1 MTHLKKTIAV
11 LILILGFAAF
21 ACGCGDES
29 GGQEPEAG
37 SEIEA
42 AVPGLSDFIGGW
54 GFIGEGDL
62 QVVSLFD
69 EQGKL
74 RVDFA
79 EVPGGGYYVTFDA
92 ADISVE
98 GDTLR
103 CANGKVVTD
112 GGPTGEEAKLLVKPV
127 AEGSEAYV
135 FELNYYDTF
144 IEQYHEESVACA
156 KVGDSQ
162 AELDAWISEHDPLMQ

>member
-1 MTHLKKTIAV
+1 MRKTIV
-11 LILILGFAAF
+11 FLILILGVAAF
-21 ACGCGDES
+21 ACGCGSDS
-29 GGQEPEAG
+29 SGQEPEAG

-42 AVPGLSDFIGGW
+42 AVPGLSQFIGGW
-54 GFIGEGDL
+54 GFIGDGDL
-62 QVVSLFD
+62 KIVGVFD

-103 CANGKVVTD
+103 CSNGSVVTD
-112 GGPTGEEAKLLVKPV
+112 GGPSGDDAKLVAKPV
-127 AEGSEAYV
+127 AEGNEAYV

-144 IEQYHEESVACA
+144 VEQYQEESVSCA
-156 KVGDSQ
+156 KVGDTQ